1 MSNRNL
7 IIDAYNLFTR
17 HYVAHPAMSENGE
30 QVGGAVGFFNNLVQM
45 VERTNPTRVIIVWES
60 GGSKRKRDLFPD
72 YKQGKRP
79 QKLNRYYEQ
88 DIPDTIQ
95 NRNFQIGLLV
105 SLVSCFPVTQMYI
118 EDSEADDAIGY
129 MCKYK
134 LSSDENVVLSSD
146 HDFYQLLNKKTIIW
160 SPTLKSFVNAKKV
173 IERFN
178 VHPNNFCL
186 AKSISGDS
194 SDNIPGVKG
203 VSYKTLSKYF
213 QKFRNESDYLID
225 DFLLDA
231 ETLSKS
237 KNLKILKEI
246 KVSEAL
252 IRRNWK
258 LVHLDVNNLVHH
270 QTSKI
275 DEKIENCDN
284 TCDNMTAHKILKN
297 AGITGIDLLRS
308 NFILKRLKSRG

>member
-17 HYVAHPAMSENGE
+17 HYVAHPAMSVNGE
-30 QVGGAVGFFNNLVQM
+30 QIGGVVGFFNNLVQM

-88 DIPDTIQ
+88 DIPDTLQ
-95 NRNFQIGLLV
+95 NRNVQIGLLV
-105 SLVSCFPVTQMYI
+105 NLISCFPVTQMYI

-146 HDFYQLLNKKTIIW
+146 HDFYQLLNKRTIIW
-160 SPTLKSFVNAKKV
+160 SPTLKSFVNTKKV

-213 QKFRNESDYLID
+213 QKFKNENDYLID

-231 ETLSKS
+231 KTLSES
-237 KNLKILKEI
+237 KNLKILNEI
-246 KVSEAL
+246 KSSEAL
-252 IRRNWK
+252 IRRNWR
-258 LVHLDVNNLVHH
+258 LVHLDVNNLVHY

-275 DEKIENCDN
+275 DEKIENYDD

-297 AGITGIDLLRS
+297 SGITGIDLIRS
-308 NFILKRLKSRG
+308 NFILKRLKRKE